1 VNTLVGTGPLIRLIL
16 RRDRFRLTVWI
27 LVLAALA
34 IGTASAFV
42 ELYPT
47 EMERQVLVNTIAS
60 NPAIV
65 AFLGPVFDAS
75 VGSLTAWRV
84 GVIGSVLVGVMA
96 ALTMIRH
103 TREEEE
109 TGRRELLGATVVGR
123 NAPLTASLTVTI
135 GAGAILGVFCAL
147 GLIGV
152 GLPATGSIAFGLGYT
167 AVATVFAALSGFAAQ
182 LTQGAGAA
190 RGVAIGIVGGAF
202 LLRMAGDGGAEGGL
216 GWLSWLSPIGWFTQ
230 LRPFAEE
237 RWPVLLLSVGL
248 ALLATVGAF
257 ALAARRDV
265 GAGVVQPRLG
275 PASASPSLGSA
286 LGLAWRLH
294 RPSLLGWGV
303 GLSFVGAVYG
313 SVADS
318 IGGFL
323 SNSPQ
328 LAEIFEQ
335 LGGEA
340 GITEAYFATAMGV
353 LALIATAYAIR
364 SALRPRVEE
373 ESLRADPVLAT
384 ATPRIRWAGSHLV
397 FAVLGPVVI
406 LTVAGSVAG
415 VVYGAIIGDV
425 AGQVPSVLGA
435 TMIQIPAIWVV
446 VGIAVTLFGFVPQH
460 SDAIWGVLV
469 AFFLLGQ
476 LGRILQFPQWSLNLS
491 PFSHI
496 PALPAEELTF
506 TPLLILALLAVIL
519 TAIGLAG
526 FQRRDVDG

>member
-1 VNTLVGTGPLIRLIL
+1 MNTLVGTGPLVRLIL
-16 RRDRFRLTVWI
+16 RRDRFRLSVWV
-27 LVLAALA
+27 LVLALLA
-34 IGTASAFV
+34 IGTASAFI
-42 ELYPT
+42 EIYPS
-47 EMERQVLVNTIAS
+47 EPERQVLVNTIAS

-65 AFLGPVFDAS
+65 AFLGPIYDAS
-75 VGSLTAWRV
+75 IGSLTAWRV

-96 ALTMIRH
+96 ALTVIRH

-123 NAPLTASLTVTI
+123 NAPLTASLIVTTA
-135 GAGAILGVFCAL
+135 AGVILGLFCAL
-147 GLIGV
+147 GLIGL
-152 GLPATGSIAFGLGYT
+152 GLPAPGSIAFGLGYM
-167 AVATVFAALSGFAAQ
+167 AVATVFAALSGLAAQ

-190 RGVAIGIVGGAF
+190 KGVAIGMVGAAF
-202 LLRMAGDGGAEGGL
+202 LLRMAGDGGADGGL
-216 GWLSWLSPIGWFTQ
+216 EWLSWLSPIGWFTQ

-237 RWPVLLLSVGL
+237 RWLVLVLSVGL
-248 ALLATVGAF
+248 ALLATFGAF

-275 PASASPSLGSA
+275 PASASLALSTP

-318 IGGFL
+318 VGGFL
-323 SNSPQ
+323 GDNPQ
-328 LAEIFEQ
+328 LKEIFEQ

-340 GITEAYFATAMGV
+340 GITEAYFATAMGI

-384 ATPRIRWAGSHLV
+384 ATPRVRWVGSHLV
-397 FAVLGPVVI
+397 FAVLGPVLI
-406 LTVAGSVAG
+406 LTLAGSVAG
-415 VVYGAIIGDV
+415 VVYGLIIGDV

-435 TMIQIPAIWVV
+435 AMIQIPAVWVV
-446 VGIAVTLFGFVPQH
+446 VGIAVALFGLVPRN

-496 PALPAEELTF
+496 PALPADELTV
-506 TPLLILALLAVIL
+506 TPLVVLALLAVVL
-519 TAIGLAG
+519 TAIGLIG

>member
-1 VNTLVGTGPLIRLIL
+1 MNTLVGTRHLIRLIL
-16 RRDRFRLTVWI
+16 RRDRFRLSVWI
-27 LVLAALA
+27 LVLALLA
-34 IGTASAFV
+34 IGTASAFIG
-42 ELYPT
+42 LYPS
-47 EMERQVLVNTIAS
+47 EPERQVLVNTIAS

-75 VGSLTAWRV
+75 IGSLTAWRV

-123 NAPLTASLTVTI
+123 NAPLTAGLIVTAAS
-135 GAGAILGVFCAL
+135 GLILGAFCAL

-152 GLPATGSIAFGLGYT
+152 GLPAAGSIAFGLGYA
-167 AVATVFAALSGFAAQ
+167 AVAAVFAGLSGLAAQ

-190 RGVAIGIVGGAF
+190 KGIAIGIVGVSF
-202 LLRMAGDGGAEGGL
+202 LLRLAGDGGSAGGL

-237 RWPVLLLSVGL
+237 RWPVLLLSIGL

-257 ALAARRDV
+257 GLAARRDV

-275 PASASPSLGSA
+275 PASASPSLRSP

-294 RPSLLGWGV
+294 RPALLGWTV

-313 SVADS
+313 GIADS
-318 IGGFL
+318 VGGFL
-323 SNSPQ
+323 NDNPQ
-328 LAEIFEQ
+328 LTEIFEQ

-340 GITEAYFATAMGV
+340 GITEAYFATAMGI
-353 LALIATAYAIR
+353 LALIATAYAVR
-364 SALRPRVEE
+364 SALRARVEE

-384 ATPRIRWAGSHLV
+384 ATPRIRWVSSHLV
-397 FAVLGPVVI
+397 FAVLGPVLI
-406 LTVAGSVAG
+406 LAVAGLVAG
-415 VVYGAIIGDV
+415 VLYGLIIGDV
-425 AGQVPSVLGA
+425 AGQVSKVLGA
-435 TMIQIPAIWVV
+435 AMIQIPAVWVV
-446 VGIAVTLFGFVPQH
+446 VGIAVALYGLVPKY

-476 LGRILQFPQWSLNLS
+476 LGRILQFPQWALNLS
-491 PFSHI
+491 PFSHV
-496 PALPAEELTF
+496 PTLPADDLRV
-506 TPLLILALLAVIL
+506 TPLVVLAILATILSAVGL
-519 TAIGLAG
+519 TG
-526 FQRRDVDG
+526 FQRRDMDG